1 MDQEQPTSPT
11 ADASPLDRL
20 ERFLSADDA
29 PEPQATPEPETAQ
42 EPEQADAP
50 TETDSEPADEPKPD
64 SETPNEYHLSD
75 IAKLLGAD
83 ESALDV
89 DDDGNV
95 LVRTKVDG
103 QEGKAK
109 FADLVKSYQLQG
121 HVDKQVRE
129 AAEMR
134 KAAQEE
140 RQASQQEVQ
149 IQQQLVK
156 HAAKI
161 EAGREKLAEYANIN
175 WRDLYDSDPA
185 TAAKLDHQ
193 YRELQQ
199 QDAKLVQ
206 EFSHATIAL
215 KQQQDE
221 TSYSANLERLRRESA
236 ALAKALPEWSD
247 TKRATQESAAIKKML
262 IEMGYDARDIDQ
274 KTDAN
279 GRIVDWG
286 IMDHKAILL
295 ARDAWL
301 YRQQQT
307 ANRTAEKQVRA
318 APKIIKPG
326 TSGQGNNP
334 AKTIQNLKNAVRSSG
349 SRQSVADYLL
359 ATGKV

>member
-1 MDQEQPTSPT
+1 MDQEQPTSQP
-11 ADASPLDRL
+11 ADASPIDRL

-29 PEPQATPEPETAQ
+29 PEPQATPEPVTAQ

-50 TETDSEPADEPKPD
+50 TETNSEPADEPKPD

-95 LVRTKVDG
+95 SVKTKIDG
-103 QEGKAK
+103 QEGKVK

-134 KAAQEE
+134 KAAQE
-140 RQASQQEVQ
+140 QAQAIQQQAQ
-149 IQQQLVK
+149 IQQQLVGQMAEVK
-156 HAAKI
+156 ATEVELAKYT
-161 EAGREKLAEYANIN
+161 AIN
-175 WRDLYDSDPA
+175 WRDLYDNDPA

-199 QDAKLVQ
+199 QHAQKVGAVNQAHQQLTQQSEQQRQATLVSERQALLKAVPDWADDAKAAKDKQAIV
-206 EFSHATIAL
+206 ADL
-215 KQQQDE
+215 K
-221 TSYSANLERLRRESA
+221 SRGYSDSDLQNLS
-236 ALAKALPEWSD
+236 
-247 TKRATQESAAIKKML
+247 
-262 IEMGYDARDIDQ
+262 
-274 KTDAN
+274 
-279 GRIVDWG
+279 
-286 IMDHKAILL
+286 DHKAVLL

-307 ANRTAEKQVRA
+307 ANKAAEKQVRA

-326 TSGQGNNP
+326 TSGQGNSQ
-334 AKTIQNLKNAVRSSG
+334 AKTIQNLKTDVRRTG
-349 SRQSVADYLL
+349 SKQSVVDYLL
-359 ATGKV
+359 ASGKV

>member
-1 MDQEQPTSPT
+1 METQEQPTSPT

-20 ERFLSADDA
+20 ERFLSADEA

-109 FADLVKSYQLQG
+109 FSDLVKSYQLQG

-134 KAAQEE
+134 KAAQE
-140 RQASQQEVQ
+140 QAQAVQQQVQ
-149 IQQQLVK
+149 IQQQLVGQMAEVK
-156 HAAKI
+156 AVEAELGKYHA
-161 EAGREKLAEYANIN
+161 IN

-199 QDAKLVQ
+199 QHAQKVNVVQQAGQQVDAIQ
-206 EFSHATIAL
+206 YESNL
-215 KQQQDE
+215 K
-221 TSYSANLERLRRESA
+221 TLHRESA

-247 TKRATQESAAIKKML
+247 TKRATEESAGIKKML
-262 IEMGYDARDIDQ
+262 ISMGYDERDIEQ

-279 GRIVDWG
+279 GRIVNWG
-286 IMDHKAILL
+286 IMDHKAILI
-295 ARDAWL
+295 ARESWL

-334 AKTIQNLKNAVRSSG
+334 AKTIQNLKNAVRSTG

>member
-1 MDQEQPTSPT
+1 MDQEQPTSPA
-11 ADASPLDRL
+11 ADASPIDRL
-20 ERFLSADDA
+20 ERFLSADEA
-29 PEPQATPEPETAQ
+29 PEPQASPAPIEQREPK
-42 EPEQADAP
+42 QADAP
-50 TETDSEPADEPKPD
+50 TETDSEPADVPKPD

-83 ESALDV
+83 ESTLDV

-95 LVRTKVDG
+95 MVRTKIDG

-134 KAAQEE
+134 KAAQE
-140 RQASQQEVQ
+140 QAAAVQQQAQ
-149 IQQQLVK
+149 IQQQLVGQIADVK
-156 HAAKI
+156 AVEAELGKYHA
-161 EAGREKLAEYANIN
+161 IN

-199 QDAKLVQ
+199 Q
-206 EFSHATIAL
+206 HAQKVEAVNQAHQQI
-215 KQQQDE
+215 QQQSE
-221 TSYSANLERLRRESA
+221 QQRQVTLVEER
-236 ALAKALPEWSD
+236 KALLKAVPEWTD
-247 TKRATQESAAIKKML
+247 DERAAKDKEAIMADLKSR
-262 IEMGYDARDIDQ
+262 GYSERDLQ
-274 KTDAN
+274 N
-279 GRIVDWG
+279 LS
-286 IMDHKAILL
+286 DHKAVLL

-307 ANRTAEKQVRA
+307 ANKAAEKKVRA

-326 TSGQGNNP
+326 ASGQGNSQ
-334 AKTIQNLKNAVRSSG
+334 AKTLQNIKSDVRRTG
-349 SRQSVADYLL
+349 SKQSVVDYLL
-359 ATGKV
+359 ASGKV

>member
-11 ADASPLDRL
+11 ADASPIDRL
-20 ERFLSADDA
+20 ERFLSADEA
-29 PEPQATPEPETAQ
+29 PEPQATPEPVTAQ

-134 KAAQEE
+134 KAAQE
-140 RQASQQEVQ
+140 QAQAVQQQVQ
-149 IQQQLVK
+149 IQQQLVGHIAEVK
-156 HAAKI
+156 AVEAELSKYHA
-161 EAGREKLAEYANIN
+161 IN

-199 QDAKLVQ
+199 QHAQKVNVVNQAHQHLQQQSEQQRHATLVTERQALLKAVPDWADDAKAAKDK
-206 EFSHATIAL
+206 EAIMADL
-215 KQQQDE
+215 KSRGYTDNDLQ
-221 TSYSANLERLRRESA
+221 NLS
-236 ALAKALPEWSD
+236 
-247 TKRATQESAAIKKML
+247 
-262 IEMGYDARDIDQ
+262 
-274 KTDAN
+274 
-279 GRIVDWG
+279 
-286 IMDHKAILL
+286 DHKAVLL

-334 AKTIQNLKNAVRSSG
+334 AKTIQNLKNAVRSTG

>member
-1 MDQEQPTSPT
+1 MDQEQPTSQA
-11 ADASPLDRL
+11 ADASPIDRL
-20 ERFLSADDA
+20 ERFLSADEA
-29 PEPQATPEPETAQ
+29 PEPQATPAPTEQ
-42 EPEQADAP
+42 REPEQAGAP
-50 TETDSEPADEPKPD
+50 TETDSEPADVPKPD

-83 ESALDV
+83 ESTLDV

-95 LVRTKVDG
+95 MVRTKIDG

-134 KAAQEE
+134 KAAQE
-140 RQASQQEVQ
+140 QAAAVQQQAQ
-149 IQQQLVK
+149 IQQQLVGQIADVK
-156 HAAKI
+156 AV
-161 EAGREKLAEYANIN
+161 EAELGKYNAIN

-199 QDAKLVQ
+199 Q
-206 EFSHATIAL
+206 HAQKVEAVNQAHQQI
-215 KQQQDE
+215 QQQSE
-221 TSYSANLERLRRESA
+221 QQRQVTLVEER
-236 ALAKALPEWSD
+236 KALLKAVPEWTD
-247 TKRATQESAAIKKML
+247 
-262 IEMGYDARDIDQ
+262 DARAAKDKEAILADLKSRGYSERDLQ
-274 KTDAN
+274 N
-279 GRIVDWG
+279 LS
-286 IMDHKAILL
+286 DHKAVLL

-307 ANRTAEKQVRA
+307 ANKAAEKQVRA

-326 TSGQGNNP
+326 ASGQGNSQ
-334 AKTIQNLKNAVRSSG
+334 AKTLQNIKSDVRRTG
-349 SRQSVADYLL
+349 SKQSVVDYLL
-359 ATGKV
+359 ASGKV

>member
-1 MDQEQPTSPT
+1 MDQQEQPTSPT

-50 TETDSEPADEPKPD
+50 TETDSESADEPKPD

-95 LVRTKVDG
+95 LVKTKIDG

-134 KAAQEE
+134 KAAQE
-140 RQASQQEVQ
+140 QAQAVQQQVQ
-149 IQQQLVK
+149 IQQQLVGQMAEVK
-156 HAAKI
+156 TVEVELAKYT
-161 EAGREKLAEYANIN
+161 AIN
-175 WRDLYDSDPA
+175 WRDLYDNDPA

-193 YRELQQ
+193 YRDLQQ
-199 QDAKLVQ
+199 QHAQKVNAVNQAHQHLQQQSEQQRQATLVSERQALLKAVPDWADDAKAAKDK
-206 EFSHATIAL
+206 EAIMADL
-215 KQQQDE
+215 KSRGYTDSDLQ
-221 TSYSANLERLRRESA
+221 NLS
-236 ALAKALPEWSD
+236 
-247 TKRATQESAAIKKML
+247 
-262 IEMGYDARDIDQ
+262 
-274 KTDAN
+274 
-279 GRIVDWG
+279 
-286 IMDHKAILL
+286 DHKAVLL

>member
-11 ADASPLDRL
+11 ADASPIDRL
-20 ERFLSADDA
+20 ERFLSADEA
-29 PEPQATPEPETAQ
+29 PEPQASPTPSEQSEKR

-89 DDDGNV
+89 DDEGNV

-134 KAAQEE
+134 KAAQE
-140 RQASQQEVQ
+140 QAQAIQQQVQ
-149 IQQQLVK
+149 IQQQLVGQIAEVK
-156 HAAKI
+156 AVEAELGKYHA
-161 EAGREKLAEYANIN
+161 IN
-175 WRDLYDSDPA
+175 WRDLYDNDPA

-199 QDAKLVQ
+199 Q
-206 EFSHATIAL
+206 HAQKVEGVNQAHQHI
-215 KQQQDE
+215 QQQSE
-221 TSYSANLERLRRESA
+221 QQRQATLVEER
-236 ALAKALPEWSD
+236 KALLKAVPEWTD
-247 TKRATQESAAIKKML
+247 
-262 IEMGYDARDIDQ
+262 DARAAKDKEAILADLKSRGYSERDLQ
-274 KTDAN
+274 N
-279 GRIVDWG
+279 LS
-286 IMDHKAILL
+286 DHKAVLL

-307 ANRTAEKQVRA
+307 SNKVAEKQVRA

-326 TSGQGNNP
+326 ASGQGNSQ
-334 AKTIQNLKNAVRSSG
+334 AKTIQNLKTDVRRTG
-349 SRQSVADYLL
+349 SKQSVVDYLL
-359 ATGKV
+359 ASGKV

>member
-1 MDQEQPTSPT
+1 MDQEQPTSPA
-11 ADASPLDRL
+11 ADASPIDRL

-29 PEPQATPEPETAQ
+29 PEPQASPAPSEQSEKR

-50 TETDSEPADEPKPD
+50 TETDSEPADVPKPD

-83 ESALDV
+83 ESTLDV

-95 LVRTKVDG
+95 MVRTKIDG

-134 KAAQEE
+134 KAAQE
-140 RQASQQEVQ
+140 QAAAVQQQAQ
-149 IQQQLVK
+149 IQQQLVGQIADVK
-156 HAAKI
+156 AV
-161 EAGREKLAEYANIN
+161 EAELGKYNAIN

-199 QDAKLVQ
+199 Q
-206 EFSHATIAL
+206 HAQKVEAVNQAHQQI
-215 KQQQDE
+215 QQQSE
-221 TSYSANLERLRRESA
+221 QQRQVTLVEER
-236 ALAKALPEWSD
+236 KALLKAVPEWTD
-247 TKRATQESAAIKKML
+247 
-262 IEMGYDARDIDQ
+262 DARAAKDKEAILADLKSRGYSERDLQ
-274 KTDAN
+274 N
-279 GRIVDWG
+279 LS
-286 IMDHKAILL
+286 DHKAVLL

-307 ANRTAEKQVRA
+307 ANKAAEKQVRA

-326 TSGQGNNP
+326 ASGQGNSQ
-334 AKTIQNLKNAVRSSG
+334 AKTLQNIKSDVRRTG
-349 SRQSVADYLL
+349 SKQSVVDYLL
-359 ATGKV
+359 ASGKV

>member
-1 MDQEQPTSPT
+1 MDQEQPTSPA
-11 ADASPLDRL
+11 ADASPIDRL
-20 ERFLSADDA
+20 ERYLSADDA
-29 PEPQATPEPETAQ
+29 PEPQASPAPSEQSEKR

-50 TETDSEPADEPKPD
+50 TETDSEPADVPKPD

-83 ESALDV
+83 ESTLDV

-95 LVRTKVDG
+95 MVRTKIDG

-134 KAAQEE
+134 KAAQE
-140 RQASQQEVQ
+140 QAAAVQHQAQ
-149 IQQQLVK
+149 IQQQLVGQIADVK
-156 HAAKI
+156 AVEAELGKYHA
-161 EAGREKLAEYANIN
+161 IN

-199 QDAKLVQ
+199 Q
-206 EFSHATIAL
+206 HAQKVEAVNQAHQQI
-215 KQQQDE
+215 QQQSE
-221 TSYSANLERLRRESA
+221 QQRQVTLVEER
-236 ALAKALPEWSD
+236 KALLKAVPEWTD
-247 TKRATQESAAIKKML
+247 
-262 IEMGYDARDIDQ
+262 DARAAKDKEAILADLKSRGYSERDLQ
-274 KTDAN
+274 N
-279 GRIVDWG
+279 LS
-286 IMDHKAILL
+286 DHKAVLL

-307 ANRTAEKQVRA
+307 ANKAAEKQVRA

-326 TSGQGNNP
+326 ASGQGNSQ
-334 AKTIQNLKNAVRSSG
+334 AKTLQNIKSDVRRTG
-349 SRQSVADYLL
+349 SKQSIVDYLL
-359 ATGKV
+359 ASGKV